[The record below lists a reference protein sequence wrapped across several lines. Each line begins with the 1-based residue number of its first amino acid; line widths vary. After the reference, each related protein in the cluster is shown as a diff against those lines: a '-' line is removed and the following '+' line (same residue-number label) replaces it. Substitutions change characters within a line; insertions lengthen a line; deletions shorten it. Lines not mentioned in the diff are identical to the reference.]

1 VSIRKLFALLLALAM
16 LFAPAVTYA
25 AMPMAM
31 GQGGMQMMA
40 MGPCE
45 APPSKT
51 DHKSPAKNC
60 CMAMCMAIAVAPD
73 APVALLEPRHA
84 ASYFAAPTSWHGHL
98 GETATPPPRIA

>member
-1 VSIRKLFALLLALAM
+1 MSVRKLFSVLLALAI

-45 APPSKT
+45 APPSTT
-51 DHKSPAKNC
+51 DHKTPAKNC
-60 CMAMCMAIAVAPD
+60 CMAMCMA
-73 APVALLEPRHA
+73 LLEPQHA
-84 ASYFAAPTSWHGHL
+84 VSYFATPISWHGHL
-98 GETATPPPRIA
+98 GEIATPPPRIA

>member
-1 VSIRKLFALLLALAM
+1 VSVRKLFSVLLALAI

-45 APPSKT
+45 APPSTT
-51 DHKSPAKNC
+51 DHKTPAKNC
-60 CMAMCMAIAVAPD
+60 CMAMCMAIAVAPEK
-73 APVALLEPRHA
+73 PVALLEPQHA
-84 ASYFAAPTSWHGHL
+84 VSYFATPISWHGHL
-98 GETATPPPRIA
+98 GEIATPPPRIA